1 MNSHIGQ
8 TKRFQIGLH
17 FVTDK
22 RWLTKRDFSVVC
34 YIKMFNIGLIAHTSY
49 FINIIIWP
57 NNIACSRP
65 MFI

>member
-49 FINIIIWP
+49 FINL
-57 NNIACSRP
+57 A
-65 MFI
+65 